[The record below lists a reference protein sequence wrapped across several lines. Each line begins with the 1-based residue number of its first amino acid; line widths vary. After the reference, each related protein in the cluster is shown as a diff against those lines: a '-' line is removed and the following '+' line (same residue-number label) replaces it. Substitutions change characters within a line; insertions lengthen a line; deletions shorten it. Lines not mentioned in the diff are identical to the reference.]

1 MTAPGFTDPESTV
14 SGSYAQR
21 IFPQGTGVILLT
33 EDVMSNLLEVAIT
46 LRWIYRRHRGKPRY
60 WKLVFFPGILEWIK
74 KRLDD
79 EVYSED
85 HDMYVNPPF
94 GALFESRSN
103 QTHPK
108 TACCLSTV

>member
-1 MTAPGFTDPESTV
+1 M
-14 SGSYAQR
+14 
-21 IFPQGTGVILLT
+21 ILLT